1 MRVVIEQTLNG
12 WTIEDEAGMTVIE
25 VGDTESEVRAAR
37 RLLYDVLEMLG
48 FVGSRFDKERIS
60 IVVEPGDKY
69 LDD

>member
-1 MRVVIEQTLNG
+1 MRVVIKQTLNG
-12 WTIEDEAGMTVIE
+12 WTVEDEAGMTVIE
-25 VGDTESEVRAAR
+25 VGDTESEVLAAR

-60 IVVEPGDKY
+60 IVVEPGYKY